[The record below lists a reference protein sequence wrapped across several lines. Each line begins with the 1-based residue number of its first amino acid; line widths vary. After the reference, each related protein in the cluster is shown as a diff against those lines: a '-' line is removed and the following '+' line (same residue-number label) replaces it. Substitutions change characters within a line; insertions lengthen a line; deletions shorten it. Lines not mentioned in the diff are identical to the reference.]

1 MWEGADMDEKSLER
15 LERIAR
21 NLPIYPGTLHQGMV
35 DTGDGRVYIAM
46 GRGVGSE
53 YPPVAW
59 HGVYAIEYGHAKG
72 FARLGEA
79 HGKLTLKQAQR
90 YFLRDATFFIEEFK
104 KREMNDESYRMGKDY
119 GAKT

>member
-1 MWEGADMDEKSLER
+1 MDDGAIRR

-21 NLPIYPGTLHQGMV
+21 NLPIYPGTLRQGAV
-35 DTGDGRVYIAM
+35 ETKDGRIYIAL

-59 HGVYAIEYGHAKG
+59 HGVYAIEYGHDMG

-79 HGKLTLKQAQR
+79 HGKLTLKQARQ
-90 YFLRDATFFIEEFK
+90 YFLDDADWFVQEFK
-104 KREMNDESYRMGKDY
+104 KRDMHDESYRMGKDY
-119 GAKT
+119 GKKT